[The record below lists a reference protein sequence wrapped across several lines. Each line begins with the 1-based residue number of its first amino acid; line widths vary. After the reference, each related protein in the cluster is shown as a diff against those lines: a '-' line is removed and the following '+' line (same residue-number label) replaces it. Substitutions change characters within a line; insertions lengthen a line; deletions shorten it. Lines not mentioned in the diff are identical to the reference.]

1 MIFKK
6 ELPGVGVQRKKKEK
20 NGILSLNPSRA
31 LETWLFIWLSR
42 DKGDDIPLI
51 SLTGLLQITNQ
62 IANVK
67 TFYTSFSATEILMEK
82 LL

>member
-1 MIFKK
+1 MFTVVKYK
-6 ELPGVGVQRKKKEK
+6 WSLRKNYQELVCRGKKKK

-51 SLTGLLQITNQ
+51 SLTGLL
-62 IANVK
+62 
-67 TFYTSFSATEILMEK
+67 
-82 LL
+82 